1 MLLLVCPQKDTSTYT
16 EYSHSSC
23 VRAKSLQSCP
33 TLCDPMDC
41 RLPGFWVH
49 IILGCLGAHTGGP
62 RPALGGRG
70 QDRPSSGSSSS
81 LQLSAPLTCRGEWDV
96 SQKVAVEI
104 PYDLQTRHFT
114 VPSPAELGDVGGGP
128 RRVLGSSRQL
138 CEAGPGDRGRRFHVG
153 NGAAGRVV
161 APRKPGLSLRLCLP
175 LAPGTGFGD
184 LIDRGRVLTHDLDRS
199 TFPPF
204 RGLRRR
210 GSSETTISFKRLPIQ
225 AEAPWYCP
233 PF

>member
-1 MLLLVCPQKDTSTYT
+1 M
-16 EYSHSSC
+16 
-23 VRAKSLQSCP
+23 
-33 TLCDPMDC
+33 
-41 RLPGFWVH
+41 
-49 IILGCLGAHTGGP
+49 
-62 RPALGGRG
+62 
-70 QDRPSSGSSSS
+70 
-81 LQLSAPLTCRGEWDV
+81 

-104 PYDLQTRHFT
+104 PYDLQTWHFT

-161 APRKPGLSLRLCLP
+161 APRKPGLFLRLCLP
-175 LAPGTGFGD
+175 LATGTSFGD

-210 GSSETTISFKRLPIQ
+210 GSSETTISFKRLPIK
-225 AEAPWYCP
+225 AEVPWYCP
-233 PF
+233 PFYLARDVPVTLLGTPALQKASHQPLQPRSSSHSILTPSKHRPCTCRLHEMVFGL